1 MRIAATLIALAALA
15 TFGPAELALAQGYGS
30 IGSGPKLGQMEIRA
44 YQKIPKTKIAVQ
56 LTSDTHLSRELR
68 RQVMVRLSQ
77 RGNEVGFSGGNI
89 MRMDVSYFD
98 FSAGTRNDGWID
110 PGPSVE
116 TGANPRLALPSNPID
131 IGRRGSSSAAPSS
144 STLRV
149 SLTLYEANG
158 GKVLWTATASCS
170 VPSTDAKAAGLGIV
184 NQIFD
189 NADANRIADSAC

>member
-1 MRIAATLIALAALA
+1 MRIAATLVALS
-15 TFGPAELALAQGYGS
+15 TFGLAEPVFAQGYGS

-77 RGNEVGFSGGNI
+77 RGNEVGFSGGSI

-110 PGPSVE
+110 PGPQVE
-116 TGANPRLALPSNPID
+116 TGANPRLALPANPID

-144 STLRV
+144 STLRI

-170 VPSTDAKAAGLGIV
+170 VPSSDAKIAGLGIV

-189 NADANRIADSAC
+189 NADANRVADSAC

>member
-1 MRIAATLIALAALA
+1 MRIAATLVALSALCFA
-15 TFGPAELALAQGYGS
+15 VPASAQGYGL
-30 IGSGPKLGQMEIRA
+30 GGGPKLGEIEIKA
-44 YQKIPKTKIAVQ
+44 YQKIPKVKIAVQ
-56 LTSDTHLSRELR
+56 LTSDTHLARELR
-68 RQVMVRLSQ
+68 RQVMVRLTQ
-77 RGNEVGFSGGNI
+77 RGNQVGFSGGNI
-89 MRMDVSYFD
+89 MRMDMSYFD
-98 FSAGTRNDGWID
+98 CSAGTRNDGWID